1 MPQVF
6 VKRSRIPAPVERV
19 FRWHERPDAFE
30 KVAPPWEAS
39 SVKAGLRLET
49 TTGPMRVGWVGGP
62 FEYRRDRQAGNERGK
77 GSLSYWKH
85 TRLFE
90 PDGPAACILEDR
102 IEYRLPLGWL
112 GQWFGGW
119 WIRWKL
125 ERMFAHRHQVT
136 LRETARPSE
145 N

>member
-19 FRWHERPDAFE
+19 FRWHERSESFE
-30 KVAPPWEAS
+30 KLAPPWEGAR
-39 SVKAGLRLET
+39 VKPGQAWEHAMRPVRVAWVAEPLGLPDGRK
-49 TTGPMRVGWVGGP
+49 G
-62 FEYRRDRQAGNERGK
+62 RRQSEARPHP
-77 GSLSYWKH
+77 YWRH

-102 IEYRLPLGWL
+102 IEYSLPFGWL
-112 GQWFGGW
+112 GQWLGGW
-119 WIRWKL
+119 WIRRKL
-125 ERMFAHRHQVT
+125 AELFAYRHRVT
-136 LRETARPSE
+136 LQEAVRPSE

>member
-6 VKRSRIPAPVERV
+6 VKRSRIPAPVEHV

-30 KVAPPWEAS
+30 KLAPPWES
-39 SVKAGLRLET
+39 VSVKTGWTMET
-49 TTGPMRVGWVGGP
+49 AQELVRVGWVAEPPGFRP
-62 FEYRRDRQAGNERGK
+62 NRQGRGEPERG
-77 GSLSYWKH
+77 SYSYWKH

-125 ERMFAHRHQVT
+125 ERMFAHRHEVT
-136 LRETARPSE
+136 LRETSRPSE